1 MIYKYLLI
9 TFMTGLFSIQAL
21 SAEWT
26 NNSDI
31 KIIFDEKKV
40 KGTFVLYDISNDL
53 FVGFNEARSKT
64 RYIPGST
71 FKIGN
76 SLIGLSVGA
85 VKNVDEVL
93 PYGGEDQPIKS
104 WENNMSLRDAI
115 KISNVPIYQEL
126 ARRINLFRMQKNITK
141 LNYGNMDLG
150 LLIDRFWL
158 DGPLQI
164 SAMEQVLFISM
175 LAKKKLDFKVSHQ
188 EAIAEILEIQKTEEY
203 TLYLKTGWQ
212 TATDPGIGWWVG
224 WIERDEKIYAFALN
238 IDMNNINDAR
248 LRTELGVASLKVLG
262 LL

>member
-1 MIYKYLLI
+1 MIFKYLLT
-9 TFMTGLFSIQAL
+9 TFMTVFFSVQAL

-26 NNSDI
+26 KSNHI

-40 KGTFVLYDISNDL
+40 KGTFVLYDISNNM
-53 FVGFNEARSKT
+53 FIGFNQARAKT

-71 FKIGN
+71 FKIAN

-93 PYGGEDQPIKS
+93 PYGDEDQPIKS
-104 WENNMSLRDAI
+104 WELDMSLRDAI

-126 ARRINLFRMQKNITK
+126 ARRINLFQMQSNIAK
-141 LNYGNMDLG
+141 LHYGNMDLG

-164 SAMEQVLFISM
+164 SAMEQVLFISK
-175 LAKKKLDFKVSHQ
+175 LARGQLDFTASHQ
-188 EAIAEILEIQKTEEY
+188 EAIAEILEIQKTEEF
-203 TLYLKTGWQ
+203 TLHVKTGWQ
-212 TATDPGIGWWVG
+212 TSTDPGIGWWVG
-224 WIERDEKIYAFALN
+224 WIKRDEKIYAFALN
-238 IDMNNINDAR
+238 IDMNNINDAG
-248 LRTELGVASLKVLG
+248 LRTELGVASLKALG